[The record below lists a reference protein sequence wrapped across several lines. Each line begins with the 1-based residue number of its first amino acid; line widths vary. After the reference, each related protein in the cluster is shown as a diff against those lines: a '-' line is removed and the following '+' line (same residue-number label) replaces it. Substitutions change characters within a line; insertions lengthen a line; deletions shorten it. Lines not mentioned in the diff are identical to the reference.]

1 MSNPSNP
8 VMQHTSALR
17 NALMM
22 LLQIVDANSDREI
35 RLPEDG
41 WNLCRDLGW
50 VTCSDVRVPGPDGV
64 PENQRRFLLTK
75 LGKRELE
82 AQHRWMRQQDA
93 AQRLGVDGPADGGG

>member
-50 VTCSDVRVPGPDGV
+50 VTCSDVTTPDGV
-64 PENQRRFLLTK
+64 QRRFLLTK

-93 AQRLGVDGPADGGG
+93 AQRLGVDGPAEGGG